1 MSSSKTCY
9 QFKISLQHID
19 PPIWRR
25 IQVPEDYT
33 FWDLHV
39 AIQDAMGWC
48 DCHLHA
54 FRFGRG
60 RGERIEI
67 GVPATGFDES
77 SILPG
82 WEIPIRDYCKSL
94 DTSFSYLYDFS
105 DGWEHT
111 VILEDVF
118 AQKHGTKYPVCVDGE
133 RACPPE
139 DCGGIPGYVHLL
151 EVLDD
156 KSNSEYA
163 SMVDWLETHIL
174 NYFPYDA
181 ASFKHKTVRFD
192 NPRKRYKLAFG
203 DK

>member
-1 MSSSKTCY
+1 MPSSKNCY
-9 QFKISLQHID
+9 QFKITLQHID

-54 FRFGRG
+54 FRIGKGRG
-60 RGERIEI
+60 DRTEI
-67 GVPATGFDES
+67 GVPASGFDDAEV
-77 SILPG
+77 LPG

-94 DTSFSYLYDFS
+94 DTSFSYLYDFG
-105 DGWEHT
+105 DGWEHE
-111 VILEDVF
+111 VVLEDVS
-118 AQKHGTKYPVCVDGE
+118 ALKHGTKYPICVDGE

-139 DCGGIPGYVHLL
+139 DCGGIPGYIHLL

-163 SMVDWLETHIL
+163 SMVDWLETHII
-174 NYFPYDA
+174 NYFPYD
-181 ASFKHKTVRFD
+181 SSKFKPKAVRFD
-192 NPRKRYKLAFG
+192 NPRTRWKLAFG
-203 DK
+203 E